1 MPSLFGIVISKSLM
15 LLFVYTILL
24 APLLSLTSAEVNH
37 NEAALPIDQLVSQ
50 AAQTAQTKVDNFT
63 QAMTSLVNHH
73 HSRRHNND
81 HHNHAFNISTRADPA
96 LYAARVLKGRQLY
109 CTMQDSLALTTQ
121 KNGGVSQEALIYD
134 PANLYTEGFRTYVLK
149 ADDQEGPVFAE
160 ALDEPLNFLG
170 SDVWEADEPMPI
182 LVREAHTAKGFSQ
195 IDTLDHELWHDSS
208 RLVEPTGAEWET
220 LINCDP
226 GLLIADRNVSP
237 ASLGF
242 NKNADDA
249 PRIWSW
255 SDAVFL
261 YYKRVCGASAVKN
274 LEWIIRAGIVNIDTN
289 IMVKMALRASG
300 HSTIPLWGDRITLH
314 PTDDPFFAILG
325 SKNGAGIGF
334 LLNQHKDIV
343 TGLGVKK
350 VNSITIWT
358 YGEEALDVSSTN
370 TDDYPDH
377 TLCLLFEIVPVASP
391 NQVPPP
397 TV

>member
-1 MPSLFGIVISKSLM
+1 MPSLFGIVIPKSLM
-15 LLFVYTILL
+15 LLFAYTILL
-24 APLLSLTSAEVNH
+24 APLLGFTSAEVTH
-37 NEAALPIDQLVSQ
+37 NPAALAVDQLVPQ
-50 AAQTAQTKVDNFT
+50 AAQIKVDNFT
-63 QAMTSLVNHH
+63 QAINSLIHQQHRHH
-73 HSRRHNND
+73 HNEDR
-81 HHNHAFNISTRADPA
+81 HNHAFNISARNDPA
-96 LYAARVLKGRQLY
+96 LYAARVVKGRQLY
-109 CTMQDSLALTTQ
+109 CTMMDSLGLTTQ

-134 PANLYTEGFRTYVLK
+134 PGNLYTEGFRTYVLK
-149 ADDQEGPVFAE
+149 ADDEHGPVFGE

-170 SDVWEADEPMPI
+170 SDVWEADEPMPV

-195 IDTLDHELWHDSS
+195 IDTLDPELWHDSS

-226 GLLIADRNVSP
+226 GLLVADRNVSP

-242 NKNADDA
+242 NKNANDV

-274 LEWIIRAGIVNIDTN
+274 LEWVIRAGIVNIDTN
-289 IMVKMALRASG
+289 TMVKMTLRASG
-300 HSTIPLWGDRITLH
+300 HGTIPLWGDRITLH

-325 SKNGAGIGF
+325 SKNGAGVGF
-334 LLNQHKDIV
+334 LLNTHKDII
-343 TGLGVKK
+343 TGLGVRK

-358 YGEEALDVSSTN
+358 YGDEALDVSSTT
-370 TDDYPDH
+370 TDDFPDH
-377 TLCLLFEIVPVASP
+377 TLCLLFEIGPVTSP
-391 NQVPPP
+391 NQIPPP